1 MPQRIDLLAAI
12 ACMAAEAAPDRI
24 ARIAIDGVDGAGKT
38 TFADELADI
47 VRDLDRPV
55 IRASVDRFHNPK
67 EVRYAQGRQS
77 PIGFFED
84 SYNYTLLKQYLLT
97 PLGPSGSGRY
107 CVAAFDLH
115 SDTGVPF
122 AAQDAPPGSILL
134 LDGIFL
140 HRPELRR
147 CWDASIFLRVD
158 FAVSIARNAI
168 RDGTSPDPLA
178 ASNRR
183 YVEGQRIYLSTCAPE
198 THATVVVD
206 NNDLAAPA
214 IVDPASRERGA
225 T

>member
-1 MPQRIDLLAAI
+1 MPHRTDLLAAI
-12 ACMAAEAAPDRI
+12 ARRAAETAPRRI

-38 TFADELADI
+38 TFADELADV
-47 VRDLDRPV
+47 VRGLGRPV
-55 IRASVDRFHNPK
+55 IRASVDRFHNPTQ
-67 EVRYAQGRQS
+67 VRYAQGRQS
-77 PIGFFED
+77 PTGFFED

-97 PLGPSGSGRY
+97 PLGPGGDGRY
-107 CVAAFDLH
+107 CTAAFDLL
-115 SDTGVPF
+115 SDTAVPF
-122 AAQDAPPGSILL
+122 AAQAALPGSILL

-140 HRPELRR
+140 HRPELRH

-158 FAVSIARNAI
+158 FAISVARNAI
-168 RDGTSPDPLA
+168 RDGASPDPLA

-198 THATVVVD
+198 AHATMVVD

-214 IVDPASRERGA
+214 IVSPASRTRGA